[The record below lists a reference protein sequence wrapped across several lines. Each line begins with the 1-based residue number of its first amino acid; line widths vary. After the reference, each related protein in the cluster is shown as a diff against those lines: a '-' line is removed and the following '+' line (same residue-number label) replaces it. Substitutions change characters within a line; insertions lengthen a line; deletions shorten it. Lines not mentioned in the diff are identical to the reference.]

1 MYRPQSFSILPPV
14 IKNLIII
21 NALFLLGTFVVGNVY
36 NVSLSYY
43 LAMYFPSSPF
53 FEPWQIITHMF
64 MHGGFE
70 HFLFNMFALWMF
82 GTRLENMWGGQKFL
96 IYFIATGLGA
106 AFLYELTNYL
116 QFMSGAI
123 SEYTLYTTAALGA
136 SGAVF
141 GILMAYGMLYPNELV
156 YVYFLMPV
164 RVKYFV
170 AIYGAIELW
179 MGFSRSDS
187 GVAHFAHL
195 GGMLFGYL
203 LIRYW
208 KSKGRLYH

>member
-21 NALFLLGTFVVGNVY
+21 NGLFLLGTYVVGNVY
-36 NVSLSYY
+36 GINLAYY
-43 LAMYFPSSPF
+43 LAMFFPTSELF
-53 FEPWQIITHMF
+53 HIWQPITHMF
-64 MHGGFE
+64 MHGDLT
-70 HFLFNMFALWMF
+70 HFFFNMFAIWMF
-82 GTRLENMWGGQKFL
+82 GTRLENMWGGKKFL
-96 IYFIATGLGA
+96 LFYIATGLGA
-106 AFLYELTNYL
+106 AFLYEFVNYI
-116 QFMSGAI
+116 QFIGGGLSQ
-123 SEYTLYTTAALGA
+123 SELLYSPALGA
-136 SGAVF
+136 SGALF

-156 YVYFLMPV
+156 YIYFMVPV

-179 MGFSRSDS
+179 LGFNENNSNI
-187 GVAHFAHL
+187 AHFAHL

>member
-21 NALFLLGTFVVGNVY
+21 NGLFLLGTYVVGNVY

-43 LAMYFPSSPF
+43 LAMYFPSSPL

-70 HFLFNMFALWMF
+70 HLLFNMFALWMF
-82 GTRLENMWGGQKFL
+82 GTRLENIWGGKKFL
-96 IYFIATGLGA
+96 LYFIATGLGA

-116 QFMSGAI
+116 QFVNGAI

-156 YVYFLMPV
+156 YIYFMIPV

-179 MGFSRSDS
+179 LGFNESNSNI
-187 GVAHFAHL
+187 AHFAHL